1 MRSCNC
7 WALVRG
13 LIPFLKTLSCMWSP
27 FLWIWSLTH
36 SISSFVAEVLSLNL
50 LEEEEEESSSLLAK
64 SETAPFLTALPAAVV
79 VEERGQL
86 HVESEERRKKKKIA
100 ATESVR
106 TSTGTVITIPFCC
119 VGDVTRA
126 IRFRFVCS
134 LAECRVCVKRKS
146 CLYGYWSGKMMVLGG
161 FSCTRWPT
169 SFLALIIRFLKK
181 TDVDMSLTPRM
192 SFWWRRS
199 GRLVGAGA

>member
-13 LIPFLKTLSCMWSP
+13 LIPFLNTLSCMWSP

-36 SISSFVAEVLSLNL
+36 SISSFVADVLSLNL
-50 LEEEEEESSSLLAK
+50 LEEEEESSSLLAK

-134 LAECRVCVKRKS
+134 LAECVCV
-146 CLYGYWSGKMMVLGG
+146 
-161 FSCTRWPT
+161 
-169 SFLALIIRFLKK
+169 
-181 TDVDMSLTPRM
+181 
-192 SFWWRRS
+192 WRRRVVFTVTGLAKWWCWVDLAVRD
-199 GRLVGAGA
+199 GRRRFSLWLFVF